1 MKQLLGAA
9 TLVCCVAADGCNSQ
23 ERGQQ
28 PDPIA
33 AASAGAGAGGSQQ
46 PDLGLA
52 GTASAPTG
60 GMGGHGG
67 GAGIAGATASDPPPL
82 DAGTQDAAPAPDV
95 DAGVDVDGGDAGVGP
110 DDAGPTDYGA
120 RGPHAVVIEKNVGE
134 RFRNDVAD
142 DTFFCEV
149 FIGGVGGNN
158 PDVDDEL
165 TTYPAD
171 MDRELYTLFRPAEL
185 EEGMKYPVL
194 TWGNGTC
201 SHPLLFTELIEHV
214 ASHGFIVIATNSR
227 QTAGGV
233 EMLHGIDF
241 VLSENANSS
250 SILYGK
256 VDRAMLGAFGHSQG
270 SGATLSA
277 GADPRIVA
285 TVPIQGAS
293 AAGVRALHGPTFL
306 IAGELDTL
314 VAPSGVETAFD
325 AATLPAVY
333 GLSIGQDHLMPGLA
347 PSPILDAV
355 TAWFRIHLADDAE
368 ARDLFY
374 GDACKLC
381 SDPRWQIRRKNL

>member
-1 MKQLLGAA
+1 
-9 TLVCCVAADGCNSQ
+9 
-23 ERGQQ
+23 
-28 PDPIA
+28 
-33 AASAGAGAGGSQQ
+33 
-46 PDLGLA
+46 
-52 GTASAPTG
+52 
-60 GMGGHGG
+60 
-67 GAGIAGATASDPPPL
+67 
-82 DAGTQDAAPAPDV
+82 
-95 DAGVDVDGGDAGVGP
+95 
-110 DDAGPTDYGA
+110 
-120 RGPHAVVIEKNVGE
+120 
-134 RFRNDVAD
+134 
-142 DTFFCEV
+142 V

-185 EEGMKYPVL
+185 EEGKKYPVL

-241 VLSENANSS
+241 VLSENANSN

-256 VDRAMLGAFGHSQG
+256 VDTAMLGAFGHSQG

-293 AAGVRALHGPTFL
+293 AAAVRALHGPTFL

-314 VAPSGVETAFD
+314 VAPSGVETAFA

-368 ARDLFY
+368 ARELFY

-381 SDPRWQIRRKNL
+381 SDPRWQIQRKNL

>member
-1 MKQLLGAA
+1 MKQVLRVA
-9 TLVCCVAADGCNSQ
+9 TLACCVAAGGCSSQ

-28 PDPIA
+28 LDPIA
-33 AASAGAGAGGSQQ
+33 AASAGAGAGGSQP
-46 PDLGLA
+46 PDPGLA
-52 GTASAPTG
+52 GMASAP
-60 GMGGHGG
+60 MGGLGGQGSAGVG
-67 GAGIAGATASDPPPL
+67 GAMAGNPPPL
-82 DAGTQDAAPAPDV
+82 DLGTEDAGPAPDA
-95 DAGVDVDGGDAGVGP
+95 DAAVEVDGGDAGVEP
-110 DDAGPTDYGA
+110 DDAGPTDYGVK
-120 RGPHAVVIEKNVGE
+120 GPHEVVVEKNVGE
-134 RFRNDVAD
+134 RFRNDVSD
-142 DTFFCEV
+142 DTFFCDV

-158 PDVDDEL
+158 ADVDDEL

-185 EEGMKYPVL
+185 EEGKKYPVL
-194 TWGNGTC
+194 TWASAV

-214 ASHGFIVIATNSR
+214 TSHGFIVIATNSR

-250 SILYGK
+250 SMLYGK
-256 VDRAMLGAFGHSQG
+256 VDTAMLGAFGHSQG

-314 VAPSGVETAFD
+314 VAPSGVKTAFD

-333 GLSIGQDHLMPGLA
+333 GLSMGQDHLMPGLA
-347 PSPILDAV
+347 P
-355 TAWFRIHLADDAE
+355 
-368 ARDLFY
+368 AR
-374 GDACKLC
+374 
-381 SDPRWQIRRKNL
+381 SSMR